1 MRLLGFI
8 LLAVLALPACS
19 EEIRV
24 LSGGA
29 ARAFVEPLASTFPGQ
44 TVKLEYQ
51 PMGKLVQSLA
61 GGYRADM
68 VIVTSEVLPQLERDG
83 RVAAVGGKPV
93 ARVGIGVAVNEKAP
107 LPDISTPE
115 AFKRTL
121 LAARSVVYIDPKTG
135 TSGKHVAEILQRLGI
150 ADEVNRK
157 ATLGQGGYITE
168 PVGRGEIELGIHQIS
183 EILPVKGVRLVGPL
197 PPELQKYTV
206 YVAAPVLN
214 SRKKTAVDA
223 FIAHLS
229 APQAR
234 ARLAASGYTPPE

>member
-1 MRLLGFI
+1 MKHLIFI
-8 LLAVLALPACS
+8 CFTAVSLS
-19 EEIRV
+19 VYGEEIRV

-29 ARAFVEPLASTFPGQ
+29 ARAFVEPLASSFPGH
-44 TVKLEYQ
+44 TVKVEYQ
-51 PMGKLVQSLA
+51 PMGRLVQSLA
-61 GGYRADM
+61 GGYQADM
-68 VIVTSEVLPQLERDG
+68 VVVTSEVLPRLERDG
-83 RVAAVGGKPV
+83 RVAAGGGRPV
-93 ARVGIGVAVNEKAP
+93 ARVGIGVAVNEKAR

-183 EILPVKGVRLVGPL
+183 EILPVKGVKLVGPL

-206 YVAAPVLN
+206 YVAAPSTTTKNQRVVEAL
-214 SRKKTAVDA
+214 
-223 FIAHLS
+223 IAHLTGP
-229 APQAR
+229 AAR
-234 ARLAASGYTPPE
+234 GRLEKAGYTA

>member
-1 MRLLGFI
+1 MKHLIFI
-8 LLAVLALPACS
+8 CFTAVSLS
-19 EEIRV
+19 VYGEEIRV

-29 ARAFVEPLASTFPGQ
+29 ARAFVEPLAATFPGHA
-44 TVKLEYQ
+44 VKLEYQ

-83 RVAAVGGKPV
+83 RVAALGGKPV

-115 AFKRTL
+115 ALKRTL

-157 ATLGQGGYITE
+157 AKLGQGGYITD
-168 PVGRGEIELGIHQIS
+168 
-183 EILPVKGVRLVGPL
+183 
-197 PPELQKYTV
+197 
-206 YVAAPVLN
+206 
-214 SRKKTAVDA
+214 RKSVV
-223 FIAHLS
+223 
-229 APQAR
+229 
-234 ARLAASGYTPPE
+234 

>member
-1 MRLLGFI
+1 MRLLSFI
-8 LLAVLALPACS
+8 LLAVLAVPACG

-29 ARAFVEPLASTFPGQ
+29 ARAFVEPLAATFPGPA
-44 TVKLEYQ
+44 VKLEFQ

-83 RVAAVGGKPV
+83 RVAAGGGRPV

-121 LAARSVVYIDPKTG
+121 LAAKSVVYIDPKTG

-214 SRKKTAVDA
+214 SQKKPAVDA
-223 FIAHLS
+223 FIAHLI

>member
-1 MRLLGFI
+1 MRLLSFI
-8 LLAVLALPACS
+8 LLAVFALPACS

-29 ARAFVEPLASTFPGQ
+29 ARAFVEPLASTFPGH
-44 TVKLEYQ
+44 TVMLEYQ

-83 RVAAVGGKPV
+83 RVAAGGGRPV

-150 ADEVNRK
+150 ADAVNRK

-214 SRKKTAVDA
+214 SRKKPAVDA
-223 FIAHLS
+223 FIAHLI

-234 ARLAASGYTPPE
+234 ARLAAYGYTPPE

>member
-8 LLAVLALPACS
+8 FLAVLAVPARG

-29 ARAFVEPLASTFPGQ
+29 ARAFVEPLAATFRGHA
-44 TVKLEYQ
+44 VKLEYQ

-83 RVAAVGGKPV
+83 KVAAGSGKPV

-107 LPDISTPE
+107 LPDIFTPE

-121 LAARSVVYIDPKTG
+121 LAARPVAYI
-135 TSGKHVAEILQRLGI
+135 
-150 ADEVNRK
+150 
-157 ATLGQGGYITE
+157 E
-168 PVGRGEIELGIHQIS
+168 PQTRTNGEH
-183 EILPVKGVRLVGPL
+183 
-197 PPELQKYTV
+197 
-206 YVAAPVLN
+206 
-214 SRKKTAVDA
+214 
-223 FIAHLS
+223 
-229 APQAR
+229 
-234 ARLAASGYTPPE
+234 LAAGFHKIGN